1 MPNDYGLRAAT
12 STALDASVK
21 GSCETSSLGTSN
33 QDRWSRNPYAR
44 TVARIRDEEAR
55 RRVLG
60 ATRDLLCEHGALQV
74 GIDDIARQANVGKQ
88 TIYRW
93 WRSKTAVIIDALLE
107 VTDPELRF
115 PDTGST
121 EQDLR
126 AEMRQVTRVLSSRLG
141 PLVKEIVAAAQGDPR
156 VADDLRSQV
165 FAHRRRLAAETLR
178 RGMERGEVRPDLE
191 LEIAI
196 DALYA
201 PLWLRLIVGHQPL
214 TPKAADGIVDV
225 VWPGLAAAPS
235 GGGPCGTARPQR
247 RRADAAS
254 G

>member
-1 MPNDYGLRAAT
+1 MLA
-12 STALDASVK
+12 
-21 GSCETSSLGTSN
+21 
-33 QDRWSRNPYAR
+33 
-44 TVARIRDEEAR
+44 
-55 RRVLG
+55 

-74 GIDDIARQANVGKQ
+74 GVDDIARHANVGKQ

-126 AEMRQVTRVLSSRLG
+126 AEMRQVTRILSGQLG
-141 PLVKEIVAAAQGDPR
+141 PLVREIVAAAQGDPQ

-178 RGMERGEVRPDLE
+178 RGMQRGEVRADLE

-214 TPKAADGIVDV
+214 TPKVADGVVDI
-225 VWPGLAAAPS
+225 VWPGLAAAPTGEDPS
-235 GGGPCGTARPQR
+235 GTAQPPR
-247 RRADAAS
+247 RRAGSAPS
-254 G
+254 